1 MPRYGFHL
9 DSFRR
14 GRRHFE
20 LAFEP
25 ADWADWGAVGAL
37 VGRRMRSWFDVP
49 VISGVR
55 RAPTS
60 DELEHLGAALAS
72 FGSTPM
78 FHLVGVT
85 PEASTAR
92 DAFDGPPPPAE
103 RIGVGEL
110 ETLYRQCAEGG
121 DRVDCVVFAAPQLSL
136 FELARIAAMLHGRRE
151 DPAVALILCTT
162 EEVAAAAA
170 RSGIRRMLEEAG
182 ARILEGV

>member
-9 DSFRR
+9 DSVRR

-20 LAFEP
+20 LTFEP

-85 PEASTAR
+85 PEAPTAR
-92 DAFDGPPPPAE
+92 DAFDGPPPAAE

-136 FELARIAAMLHGRRE
+136 FELARIAALLDGRRV
-151 DPAVALILCTT
+151 DPAVALILCTS